1 MSTRGARSGVADD
14 LRASG
19 RRHQWLPCG
28 FDESYFDDDQGI
40 IPTIGEGAYFVD
52 ACGDRY
58 LDALCVQSAGVI
70 GHNHPRVIEAIRT
83 QLSRMASNAAGMLP
97 SDRSIEL
104 AERLAVL
111 SGHELTRTFFLL
123 SGSDANDA
131 AIKLARQYWKNIG
144 RAAKYKT
151 IVRRHG
157 YHGGTLATNAASG
170 NNRYPHSALSRCRA
184 GLSMS
189 SRHMNSSADSVDGPD
204 HARWPAPRTSAAR
217 SKYED
222 PESVACVLAE
232 PTMGVA
238 GVVPPPPGYFA
249 SLRKICDEY
258 DVLLILDEVVT
269 AMGRTGAWFEYQVEG
284 IVPDVVALAKVLT
297 GGHIPL
303 GALLARESVASAFQG
318 SPERRFIAGTTLGGT
333 PLACAAAIATIET
346 IEEEDLLDRAA
357 ELGRRSLPRLERLRD
372 GLRIHR

>member
-1 MSTRGARSGVADD
+1 MSTKGARSGVADD

-104 AERLAVL
+104 AERLSEL
-111 SGHELTRTFFLL
+111 SGHQLTRTFFLL
-123 SGSDANDA
+123 SGYDANDA

-157 YHGGTLATNAASG
+157 YHGGTLPRTRPAGTTAIRTARS
-170 NNRYPHSALSRCRA
+170 SRCRA
-184 GLSMS
+184 GLCMS
-189 SRHMNSSADSVDGPD
+189 SRHMNSSADSVEVPD

-217 SKYED
+217 WSTRT
-222 PESVACVLAE
+222 PRASRACSQSRRWASRASFHLRQAISR
-232 PTMGVA
+232 A
-238 GVVPPPPGYFA
+238 FA
-249 SLRKICDEY
+249 R
-258 DVLLILDEVVT
+258 
-269 AMGRTGAWFEYQVEG
+269 
-284 IVPDVVALAKVLT
+284 
-297 GGHIPL
+297 
-303 GALLARESVASAFQG
+303 SAT
-318 SPERRFIAGTTLGGT
+318 STT
-333 PLACAAAIATIET
+333 CC
-346 IEEEDLLDRAA
+346 
-357 ELGRRSLPRLERLRD
+357 
-372 GLRIHR
+372 